1 MIFSMLKQETKGNVG
16 LIVSF
21 FRWIF
26 AEVFGSRFRY
36 QLSCHGIYSLVMF
49 CLEIHSKYR
58 WIYARI
64 FEELLVGRRIWSPSI
79 YN

>member
-1 MIFSMLKQETKGNVG
+1 MIMSVLKQETKGNVG
-16 LIVSF
+16 LDVSF

-26 AEVFGSRFRY
+26 AEAFGSRFRY
-36 QLSCHGIYSLVMF
+36 RLSCHGVYWLVMF
-49 CLEIHSKYR
+49 FLEICSKYR

-79 YN
+79 DN

>member
-1 MIFSMLKQETKGNVG
+1 MILLVLKQETKGNIG
-16 LIVSF
+16 LDVNF

-26 AEVFGSRFRY
+26 AEAFGPRFRY
-36 QLSCHGIYSLVMF
+36 QLSCHGVYSVVMF
-49 CLEIHSKYR
+49 CLEICSKYR

-79 YN
+79 DN